1 MYFKVLGGLAV
12 VLAVLAVGWMFR
24 MQAQKPRQD
33 FIPTPPDKAMETYL
47 GLRKRALTASA
58 SAGLKNMG
66 PDDPVVVLM
75 DLNTG
80 KRNATVAAYVDG
92 TASIY
97 ISNGGGY
104 LGGGQA
110 FPSVHEAAQKLIA
123 AGRKFKPQ
131 MHQTHDYPL
140 PAPGEV
146 FFYLVTDHGVYTVS
160 APEAEL
166 NRRTHPL
173 TALYAAGQE
182 VITQYRLNS
191 K

>member
-1 MYFKVLGGLAV
+1 MYLKILGGLVV
-12 VLAVLAVGWMFR
+12 VLAVLAAGWMFR
-24 MQAQKPRQD
+24 MKAQQHPQN

-47 GLRKRALTASA
+47 GLRKMALTASV

-80 KRNATVAAYVDG
+80 KRNATVVAYVDG

-97 ISNGGGY
+97 ISNGGGF
-104 LGGGQA
+104 LGGGQSY
-110 FPSVHEAAQKLIA
+110 PSVHEAAQKLIA
-123 AGRKFKPQ
+123 AGRQFKSQ
-131 MHQTHDYPL
+131 MHHTEDYPL
-140 PAPGEV
+140 PGEGEV
-146 FFYLVTDHGVYTVS
+146 FFYMVTDHGVYTVS

-166 NRRTHPL
+166 RRRAHPL

-182 VITQYRLNS
+182 VITQYRLNT